1 MRRSAIL
8 NILVGTGLVAT
19 AHAGLW
25 ETVYRG
31 LDIVTTPSGGP
42 LQQTG
47 NGTLVNGQRAGRLRI
62 VPNGVI
68 GDGYRLEMDRSFGA
82 DSSGRPEVF
91 RFGPY
96 GDLTLAGSTS
106 ATAAYNRMGKLFFGE
121 ATFGVSNMNYEL
133 GTKLGAQDATLT
145 GTLNVTNTLTVNT
158 LGFYTL
164 NVNVNNSNSQLVLD
178 GVVVRDEEET
188 NFTFGPVNINGNIFA
203 DGAALLLGSFGVEIP
218 GYSDLFPDSIV
229 DELIQANAVNQQG
242 QAVVAGKTITAAD
255 LTGEIDSGV
264 LAPLLLQTVLG
275 QDQVAA
281 DALLSA
287 LSNENLTIVSA
298 GDAGAVAAVPE
309 PATWLVLFG
318 GAILFARRR

>member
-1 MRRSAIL
+1 MRRSTIL
-8 NILVGTGLVAT
+8 NIVVGTGLVAS

-68 GDGYRLEMDRSFGA
+68 GDGYRLEMDRSFGV

-96 GDLTLAGSTS
+96 GDLTLSGSTS
-106 ATAAYNRMGKLFFGE
+106 TTASYNRMGKLLFGE
-121 ATFGVSNMNYEL
+121 ANFGVSNMNYEL
-133 GTKLGAQDATLT
+133 GTKIGVQDATLT
-145 GTLNVTNTLTVNT
+145 GTLNVTNTLTLNT

-164 NVNVNNSNSQLVLD
+164 NVNVANTNSQLELD
-178 GVVVRDEEET
+178 GVVVRDNEET
-188 NFTFGPVNINGNIFA
+188 NFNFGPIVIEGNIFA
-203 DGAALLLGSFGVEIP
+203 DGAAALLGSFGIEIP
-218 GYSDLFPDSIV
+218 GYSDVFPNSIV
-229 DELIQANAVNQQG
+229 DELIQANAENQQE

-255 LTGEIDSGV
+255 LNSGEIDAGV

-275 QDQVAA
+275 QDQAA
-281 DALLSA
+281 ANELLSA
-287 LSNENLTIVSA
+287 LSNENLTIVSSETVA
-298 GDAGAVAAVPE
+298 GAAVPE
-309 PATWLVLFG
+309 PATLLVLLG
-318 GAILFARRR
+318 GIVMLARRR